1 MRKVSFILIAIVLM
15 VSASACSSRTGNGEA
30 TGTQNGD
37 KAAQSP
43 EGAKTEG
50 KKSDGGPKTIVFSTF
65 FPDDFFKE
73 AKKKYEAKHPNITI
87 ELKYVETDDAHGEE
101 NSEKFIKTTNTALL
115 SGKGPDLIEMDLLPI
130 GNYVN
135 KKLLANMSEMMDKD
149 PTFKKDQYFTN
160 ILDNVKL
167 NGGIYG
173 MPLNFFTYGF
183 IGNETAIEK
192 SGLKID
198 DKNWDWS
205 QFTDVAKELMKNG
218 NQKTKSALYSTPEYL
233 LNERVKEQYAAFV
246 DPVNKKANF
255 ETAAF
260 TGLMKQVKSLFDDQ
274 IATEKPVQAL
284 FNNVSIVSPEYY
296 IRDLK
301 QSEYLSKGYEFT
313 SKLYA
318 KPHAEG
324 LKAGGYFRT
333 YKTIG
338 INEKSTVKE
347 EAWDFLKFMLSDEVQ
362 QGPDHAGF
370 PMNKSVYEKRVKELL
385 KVGKVKSDQE
395 MGALKDK
402 VFDITAKDI
411 QDLDRFLSEAIY
423 PVEFKPSK
431 IEEIISEEAK
441 SYFKG
446 QKSAE
451 AAAKLIQNRVTTFLN
466 E

>member
-1 MRKVSFILIAIVLM
+1 MRKISFILIAVILM
-15 VSASACSSRTGNGEA
+15 ISASACSSRTGNGEE
-30 TGTQNGD
+30 TGGQNGD
-37 KAAQSP
+37 KTAQSP
-43 EGAKTEG
+43 DGGKTEG
-50 KKSDGGPKTIVFSTF
+50 KKPDDGPKTIVFSTF

-73 AKKKYEAKHPNITI
+73 AKKRYEAKHPNITI

-101 NSEKFIKTTNTALL
+101 NIEKFIKTTNTALL
-115 SGKGPDLIEMDLLPI
+115 SGKGPDLIEMDLLHI

-135 KKLLANMSEMMDKD
+135 KKLLANISEMMDKD
-149 PTFKKDQYFTN
+149 PSFKREQYFTN

-173 MPLNFFTYGF
+173 MPLNFIVYAF

-192 SGLKID
+192 SGVKID
-198 DKNWDWS
+198 DKNWNWS
-205 QFTDVAKELMKNG
+205 QFADVAKELLKDG
-218 NQKTKSALYSTPEYL
+218 NQKNKSALYSMPESL
-233 LNERVKEQYAAFV
+233 LNVRVKEQYAAFV

-274 IATEKPVQAL
+274 IATDKPIPAL
-284 FNNVSIVSPEYY
+284 FRSESIVSPEYY

-301 QSEYLSKGYEFT
+301 QSEYLSKGDEFT
-313 SKLYA
+313 SKFYT
-318 KPHAEG
+318 KPHAEEQ
-324 LKAGGYFRT
+324 KAGGYFQT
-333 YKTIG
+333 YQTIG
-338 INEKSTVKE
+338 INEKSSVKE

-362 QGPDHAGF
+362 EGPDHAGF

-395 MGALKDK
+395 MGVLKDK
-402 VFDITAKDI
+402 MFDITAKDI

-431 IEEIISEEAK
+431 IEKIIMEEAK

-451 AAAKLIQNRVTTFLN
+451 AVAKLIQNRVTTFLN

>member
-1 MRKVSFILIAIVLM
+1 MRKISFILIAVILM
-15 VSASACSSRTGNGEA
+15 ISASACSSRTGNGEA

-37 KAAQSP
+37 KTTESP
-43 EGAKTEG
+43 GGGKTEG
-50 KKSDGGPKTIVFSTF
+50 NKPDGGPKTIVFSTF

-73 AKKKYEAKHPNITI
+73 AKKRYEAKHPNITI

-101 NSEKFIKTTNTALL
+101 NIEKYIKTTNTALL
-115 SGKGPDLIEMDLLPI
+115 SGKGPDLIEMDLLHI

-135 KKLLANMSEMMDKD
+135 KKLLANISEMMDKD
-149 PTFKKDQYFTN
+149 PSFKREQYFTN

-173 MPLNFFTYGF
+173 MPLNFIVYGF

-192 SGLKID
+192 SGVKID
-198 DKNWDWS
+198 DKNWNWS
-205 QFTDVAKELMKNG
+205 QFADVAKELMKDG
-218 NQKTKSALYSTPEYL
+218 NQKNKSALYSMPESL
-233 LNERVKEQYAAFV
+233 LNVRVKEQYATFV

-274 IATEKPVQAL
+274 IATDKPIPAL
-284 FNNVSIVSPEYY
+284 FRSESIVSPEYY

-313 SKLYA
+313 SKFYA
-318 KPHAEG
+318 KPHAEEQ
-324 LKAGGYFRT
+324 KAGGYFQT

-338 INEKSTVKE
+338 INEKSSVKE

-362 QGPDHAGF
+362 EGPDHAGF

-395 MGALKDK
+395 MGVLKDK

-431 IEEIISEEAK
+431 IEQIIMEEAK

-451 AAAKLIQNRVTTFLN
+451 AVAKLIQNRVTTFLN